1 MRRVTSLLMMAM
13 FLMAGTA
20 LGQST
25 DFSFN
30 VERAAD
36 PQAPYPVDHSGVRTV
51 AGPFDLD
58 GDGKYEVLV
67 SDYTGGGRVHVLEV
81 VGPDTWEHVYS
92 TPWLDDTKLTTNQR
106 AITGGD
112 LDGDGRGEIIFM
124 SGCKGF
130 TGSGQHCDTDQ
141 KFDNADYPQGIY
153 VFEHTG
159 TDNDY
164 GTAPTTIY
172 QMPNAPD
179 RNYPEQM
186 TARDIDYDGN
196 QELFFGVNGR
206 SGVHDSWHIVS
217 VDGDIGSGFET
228 WNIEAYLSSR
238 SSYDYDQVNRGGGS
252 PYGMVAADLDG
263 NGINEIVMGSWNS
276 VNITLGQATGAN
288 AYFWP
293 NDPADSHWAHLAPS
307 DHVSLFG
314 LDVVDINGDGTE
326 EVFGS
331 VLQTGDVYVVNYE
344 AGENVFAITE
354 DNYTYAVVPGLSSLG
369 LTAGDLDQD
378 GNMDL
383 IGTGSSYTS
392 GQFNQN
398 LAPNW
403 VNIVEFIGGQGG
415 DPEDPA
421 NYGPITQVFFPNDM
435 TDAFDKVTRDSAGVI
450 TEYRE
455 EGTSGPQFASKFAF
469 LGDIDMDGENEVALG
484 FQGQNDS
491 LYTYTEVFNPADSTY
506 TRTLV
511 SSEANTV
518 RTFMRVLSSSVKGV
532 SIEDERVIIP
542 SDYVLE
548 QNYPNPFNP
557 TTSIRFELPRD
568 KAVSLTIFD
577 VSGRVVK
584 TLVDNQYLTQGIHE
598 IQWDG
603 TSNAGA
609 QVASGTYVYQLRF
622 GNFAHSK
629 TMVLLK

>member
-1 MRRVTSLLMMAM
+1 
-13 FLMAGTA
+13 
-20 LGQST
+20 
-25 DFSFN
+25 
-30 VERAAD
+30 
-36 PQAPYPVDHSGVRTV
+36 
-51 AGPFDLD
+51 
-58 GDGKYEVLV
+58 
-67 SDYTGGGRVHVLEV
+67 
-81 VGPDTWEHVYS
+81 
-92 TPWLDDTKLTTNQR
+92 
-106 AITGGD
+106 
-112 LDGDGRGEIIFM
+112 
-124 SGCKGF
+124 
-130 TGSGQHCDTDQ
+130 
-141 KFDNADYPQGIY
+141 
-153 VFEHTG
+153 
-159 TDNDY
+159 
-164 GTAPTTIY
+164 
-172 QMPNAPD
+172 
-179 RNYPEQM
+179 M
-186 TARDIDYDGN
+186 TANNGN
-196 QELFFGVNGR
+196 NAGDN
-206 SGVHDSWHIVS
+206 WWIIS

-228 WNIEAYLSSR
+228 WTNEAYLNSR
-238 SSYDYDQVNRGGGS
+238 VQDWDPVNRGGGS
-252 PYGMVAADLDG
+252 PYGIVSADLDG
-263 NGINEIVMGSWNS
+263 NGIREIVMGSWNNL
-276 VNITLGQATGAN
+276 NITLGQATGAN
-288 AYFWP
+288 AYFFP
-293 NDPADSHWAHLAPS
+293 NGTAGDGHWKHLATS
-307 DHVSLFG
+307 DNVSLFG
-314 LDVVDINGDGTE
+314 LDTIDIDGDGND

-331 VLQTGDVYVVNYE
+331 EYPTGDVYVVNYDP
-344 AGENVFAITE
+344 GENVFEIT
-354 DNYTYAVVPGLSSLG
+354 DDQVGYAVVPGLSSLG

-383 IGTGSSYTS
+383 IGSGAAYSS
-392 GQFNQN
+392 GQFNQD

-403 VNIVEFIGGQGG
+403 VNIVEFIGGN
-415 DPEDPA
+415 PEDA
-421 NYGPITQVFFPNDM
+421 SSYGPITQVFFPNDK

-455 EGTSGPQFASKFAF
+455 NGTNGPQFASKFAF
-469 LGDIDMDGENEVALG
+469 LGDVDDDGENEVALG

-491 LYTYTEVFNPADSTY
+491 LYTYAEVFQPADSTY

-511 SSEANTV
+511 SSEANPV